1 MQLSKREQ
9 QLVKQFNQ
17 PDTHLVISHWPSKTG
32 SFDGI
37 ATYTQDTVEKLAA
50 YSQDKFVVLAEGQK
64 FALEKIN
71 KNILVVRA
79 FDEKHLHLYPR
90 ILSWLNHF
98 NLIKEVTIHSEF
110 CASGGPSLRLLMV
123 PFLGLIKLAGRRITF
138 YAHNVVTNFVD
149 FAPHFGKKK
158 DDQMIKL
165 WAFGYRAYL
174 AMTSLFVDKFVV
186 LEEVIRKRLQPL
198 VGKKEIV
205 VHPHWIAGAK
215 QKISK
220 QQARRALGLDA
231 RKEIVVSFGFVTYY
245 KGADFVADFAK
256 WTHQNKKLKQTQF
269 VLAGG
274 PAHSLQ
280 DKDYY
285 KEYYASI
292 EKTAAYLPNLIL
304 TGFLKEED
312 VALWLSAADLVVFPY
327 RNLMGGSG
335 ALQQALMY
343 GNPVMLSK
351 EMAASM
357 DIADQSVIF
366 VQNYQVLHRKIK
378 NFFSQ
383 AACQTE
389 VQAFSKNLASKLAIE
404 NLIADHY
411 SDVYAP
417 AKGSFSCNSFASQS
431 SL

>member
-1 MQLSKREQ
+1 MQLSQREQ

-17 PDTHLVISHWPSKTG
+17 PDTHLVISHWPTKTG
-32 SFDGI
+32 NFDGI
-37 ATYTQDTVEKLAA
+37 ATYTKDTVEKLAA
-50 YSQDKFVVLAEGQK
+50 YSQDKFVVLAEGQE
-64 FALEKIN
+64 FALEKVN

-79 FDEKHLHLYPR
+79 FDEKHLRLYPR

-98 NLIKEVTIHSEF
+98 DLIKEVTIHSEF

-123 PFLGLIKLAGRRITF
+123 PFLGLIKLAGRKITF
-138 YAHNVVTNFVD
+138 YAHNVVTDFVN
-149 FAPHFGKKK
+149 FAPHFGKQK
-158 DDQMIKL
+158 DDRMIKF
-165 WAFGYRAYL
+165 WAFGYKAYL

-205 VHPHWIAGAK
+205 VHPHWIASVS

-220 QQARRALGLDA
+220 KQARRALGLEPS
-231 RKEIVVSFGFVTYY
+231 KKVVVSFGFVTYY
-245 KGADFVADFAK
+245 KGADFLADFAK
-256 WTHQNKKLKQTQF
+256 WTHQNKQLEQTQF

-274 PAHSLQ
+274 QAYSLQ

-285 KEYYASI
+285 REYYASI

-335 ALQQALMY
+335 ALQQALVH
-343 GNPVMLSK
+343 GKPVMLSK
-351 EMAASM
+351 EMAGGM
-357 DIADQSVIF
+357 GIKDKQVIF
-366 VQNYQVLHRKIK
+366 THQNQVLSQKI
-378 NFFSQ
+378 NRFFSE
-383 AACQTE
+383 TNYHSE
-389 VQAFSKNLASKLAIE
+389 VKTFSKNLASKLAIE
-404 NLIADHY
+404 KLIADHY
-411 SDVYAP
+411 KDVYAT
-417 AKGSFSCNSFASQS
+417 AKGDFSYNSFASQS

>member
-1 MQLSKREQ
+1 MQLSQREQ
-9 QLVKQFNQ
+9 QPVKQFNQ
-17 PDTHLVISHWPSKTG
+17 PDTHLVISHWPTKTG
-32 SFDGI
+32 NFDGI
-37 ATYTQDTVEKLAA
+37 ATYTKDTVEKLAA
-50 YSQDKFVVLAEGQK
+50 YSQDKFVVLAEGQE
-64 FALEKIN
+64 FALEKVN

-79 FDEKHLHLYPR
+79 FDEKHLRLYPR

-98 NLIKEVTIHSEF
+98 DLIKEVTIHSEF

-123 PFLGLIKLAGRRITF
+123 PFLGLIKLAGRKITF
-138 YAHNVVTNFVD
+138 YAHNVVTDFVN
-149 FAPHFGKKK
+149 FAPHFGKQK
-158 DDQMIKL
+158 DDRMIKF
-165 WAFGYRAYL
+165 WAFGYKAYL

-205 VHPHWIAGAK
+205 VHPHWIASVS

-220 QQARRALGLDA
+220 KQARRALGLEPS
-231 RKEIVVSFGFVTYY
+231 KKVVVSFGFVTYY
-245 KGADFVADFAK
+245 KGADFLADFAK
-256 WTHQNKKLKQTQF
+256 WTHQNKQLEQTQF

-274 PAHSLQ
+274 QAYSLQ

-285 KEYYASI
+285 REYYASI

-335 ALQQALMY
+335 ALQQALVH
-343 GNPVMLSK
+343 GKPVMLSK
-351 EMAASM
+351 EMAGGM
-357 DIADQSVIF
+357 GIKDKQVIF
-366 VQNYQVLHRKIK
+366 THQNQVLSQKINRFFSETNYQ
-378 NFFSQ
+378 N
-383 AACQTE
+383 E
-389 VQAFSKNLASKLAIE
+389 VKTFSKNLASKLAIE
-404 NLIADHY
+404 KLIADHY
-411 SDVYAP
+411 KDVYAT
-417 AKGSFSCNSFASQS
+417 AKGDFSYNSFASQS

>member
-1 MQLSKREQ
+1 MQLSQREQ

-17 PDTHLVISHWPSKTG
+17 PDTHLVISHWPTKTG
-32 SFDGI
+32 NFDGI
-37 ATYTQDTVEKLAA
+37 ATYTKDTVEKLAA
-50 YSQDKFVVLAEGQK
+50 YSQDKFVVLAEGQE
-64 FALEKIN
+64 FALEKVN

-79 FDEKHLHLYPR
+79 FDEKHLRLYPR

-98 NLIKEVTIHSEF
+98 DLIKEVTIHSEF

-123 PFLGLIKLAGRRITF
+123 PFLGLIKLAGRKITF
-138 YAHNVVTNFVD
+138 YAHNVVTDFVN
-149 FAPHFGKKK
+149 FAPHFGKQK
-158 DDQMIKL
+158 DDQLIRL
-165 WAFGYRAYL
+165 WAFGYKAYL

-205 VHPHWIAGAK
+205 VHPHWIASVS

-220 QQARRALGLDA
+220 KQARRALGLEPS
-231 RKEIVVSFGFVTYY
+231 KKVVVSFGFVTYY
-245 KGADFVADFAK
+245 KGADFLADFAK
-256 WTHQNKKLKQTQF
+256 WTHQNKQLEQTQF

-274 PAHSLQ
+274 QAYSLQ

-285 KEYYASI
+285 REYYASI

-312 VALWLSAADLVVFPY
+312 VALWLFAADLVVFPY

-335 ALQQALMY
+335 ALQQALVH
-343 GNPVMLSK
+343 GKPVMLSK
-351 EMAASM
+351 EMAGGM
-357 DIADQSVIF
+357 GIKDKQVIF
-366 VQNYQVLHRKIK
+366 THQNQVLSQKI
-378 NFFSQ
+378 NRFFSE
-383 AACQTE
+383 TNYHSE
-389 VQAFSKNLASKLAIE
+389 VKTFSKNLASKLAIE
-404 NLIADHY
+404 KLIADHY
-411 SDVYAP
+411 KDVYAT
-417 AKGSFSCNSFASQS
+417 AKGDFSYNSFASQS

>member
-79 FDEKHLHLYPR
+79 FDEKHLRLYPR

-123 PFLGLIKLAGRRITF
+123 PFLGLIKLAGRKITF
-138 YAHNVVTNFVD
+138 YAHNVVTDFVK
-149 FAPHFGKKK
+149 FAPHFGKQK

-165 WAFGYRAYL
+165 WALGYRSYL

-231 RKEIVVSFGFVTYY
+231 RKKIVVSFGFVTYY
-245 KGADFVADFAK
+245 KGADFLADFAK
-256 WTHQNKKLKQTQF
+256 WTHQHKKLEQTQF

-274 PAHSLQ
+274 PAYSLQ

-292 EKTAAYLPNLIL
+292 EKTAAYLPNLTL
-304 TGFLKEED
+304 TGFLKEEE
-312 VALWLSAADLVVFPY
+312 VAYWLSAADVVVFPY

-335 ALQQALMY
+335 ALQQALIY
-343 GNPVMLSK
+343 GKPVLLSQ
-351 EMAASM
+351 EMASGLGLK
-357 DIADQSVIF
+357 DKEVIF
-366 VQNYQVLHRKIK
+366 THQNKNLAEKIESFFTQTKYQA
-378 NFFSQ
+378 S
-383 AACQTE
+383 

-404 NLIADHY
+404 KLIANHY
-411 SDVYAP
+411 QDVYA
-417 AKGSFSCNSFASQS
+417 ASKGNFSYNSFASQS